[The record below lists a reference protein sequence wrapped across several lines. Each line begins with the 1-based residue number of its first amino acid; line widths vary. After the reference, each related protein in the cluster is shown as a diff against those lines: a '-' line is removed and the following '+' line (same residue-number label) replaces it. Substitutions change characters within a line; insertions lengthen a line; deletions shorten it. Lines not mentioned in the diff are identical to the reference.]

1 MTKLCKLISEW
12 PAGTIGMQVR
22 LNKLQIYK
30 QLSNKYAA
38 SGWLQKIGV
47 GAYVRAGEKATWQGG
62 IYAMQQDLGL
72 RLHIGGLSSLELLG
86 RAHFVPL
93 GMNQHA
99 RLFIFAHGRHLP
111 RYLPKWFLQLEN
123 VTSIYVTAPLF
134 SSDLGLKDFNCGNFK
149 ILISAPDRAIFELL
163 SLVRHK
169 SSFEHACLIMQ
180 HQSGLRSDV
189 VEQLLQECSS
199 QVTKRLF
206 LYLARKFNLD
216 FLPYVNLKGIDLGR
230 GIRHIAQGEVF
241 DSELKI
247 YVPQMSDKINPDLE
261 VPDV

>member
-12 PAGTIGMQVR
+12 PAGTVGVQTR
-22 LNKLQIYK
+22 LNNMQIYK

-47 GAYVRAGEKATWQGG
+47 GAYVRAGEKPTWQGG

-72 RLHIGGLSSLELLG
+72 KLHIGGLSSLELLG
-86 RAHFVPL
+86 RSHFIPL
-93 GMNQHA
+93 GMNRHA
-99 RLFIFAHGRHLP
+99 RLYIFAHGSHLP

-123 VTSIYVTAPLF
+123 LTSYFIPTPFF
-134 SSDLGLKDFNCGNFK
+134 SSNLGLMNFNCGTFK
-149 ILISAPDRAIFELL
+149 IQISATERAIFELL
-163 SLVRHK
+163 ALVREK
-169 SSFEHACLIMQ
+169 SSFEHACLVMQ

-206 LYLARKFNLD
+206 LYLARKFNLN
-216 FLPYVNLKGIDLGR
+216 FLPYVKLKGIDLGR
-230 GIRHIAQGEVF
+230 GVRRIAQGEVF
-241 DSELKI
+241 DPELKL